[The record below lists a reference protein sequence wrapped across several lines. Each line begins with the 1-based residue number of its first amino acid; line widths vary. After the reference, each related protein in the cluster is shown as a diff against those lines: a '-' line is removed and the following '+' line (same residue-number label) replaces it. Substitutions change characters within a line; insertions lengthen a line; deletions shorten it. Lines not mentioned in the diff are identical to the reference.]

1 MADLG
6 VTGESVPLVG
16 GGRRTETGTR
26 LTRVLHWLA
35 HVAVAGAIPSLRPLS
50 WRSTDRRSTTSTT
63 ACLLLEMGPT
73 VILRLLVVLNLWRLR
88 LAILGLGTRTG
99 CATTP

>member
-26 LTRVLHWLA
+26 LTRVLHWLT
-35 HVAVAGAIPSLRPLS
+35 HIAVTWAIPSLGPLG
-50 WRSTDRRSTTSTT
+50 WRSTGRRSTTSTT

-73 VILRLLVVLNLWRLR
+73 VVLRLLAVLNLWRLR

>member
-16 GGRRTETGTR
+16 GRRGTETRTW
-26 LTRVLHWLA
+26 LTSVLDWLSYI
-35 HVAVAGAIPSLRPLS
+35 AVAGAIPSRPLG
-50 WRSTDRRSTTSTT
+50 WRSTTGTT
-63 ACLLLEMGPT
+63 ACLLEMGPT
-73 VILRLLVVLNLWRLR
+73 AILRLLVVLNLWRLR